1 MLAGSIPTRVGR
13 PLVQGQFEDLLGAG
27 VVERH
32 QDLPGLLGLVG
43 DPATDRRVIGAA
55 TGGEQDLEDVLDL
68 TKADAGGEG
77 DGGHLAELGRIADD
91 RELGGSA
98 QGLDLIAKPL
108 ILGEEFVVGG
118 GVEALLELASVLVER
133 LAATASLL
141 GLVGD
146 RPIDLG
152 EDGGG
157 VADPGRERLGGHR
170 GGPLGCWR
178 SCW

>member
-1 MLAGSIPTRVGR
+1 M
-13 PLVQGQFEDLLGAG
+13 
-27 VVERH
+27 
-32 QDLPGLLGLVG
+32 
-43 DPATDRRVIGAA
+43 IGAA
-55 TGGEQDLEDVLDL
+55 AGGEQGLEDVLDL
-68 TKADAGGEG
+68 TEADAGGEG

-98 QGLDLIAKPL
+98 QGVDLIAKPL

-118 GVEALLELASVLVER
+118 GVEALLELASVLVDR

-157 VADPGRERLGGHR
+157 VADQVER
-170 GGPLGCWR
+170 GGVVTGRSSGLLAILVVTQSITGWPPLQDKLSTR
-178 SCW
+178 SSHCQPALRQSQL